1 MDFLKE
7 FFSKEST
14 KRFLFFVV
22 LIIIL
27 YLLKSLLNML
37 LLTFLFTYLMN
48 SLQGV
53 IVRQLKKIT
62 PVKEKLITILLYT
75 LLFTSIILIIVNYIP
90 LLITET
96 KSLLNQPIFDFNTNY
111 SSNSNSD
118 IIQKYLVSALQQID
132 LQKYVKSGFDITVQL
147 AANIGKWSANVFI
160 AIMLSLFFM
169 LEKNKIIAF
178 LEKFKTSKVSVMF
191 KYFSFFGNNFLNS
204 FGKVIQAQIVIA
216 FANTIISVIMLS
228 ILKFPQLISLG
239 FMIFILSLVPVAGVI
254 ISLIPLSLIAFKIGG
269 FTKVLYVLIMV
280 AVVHSLESYILNPK
294 LMSAK
299 IELPIFFT
307 FIILIASEHFMG
319 VWGLLIGIPLV
330 MFILDLLDV
339 KVND

>member
-27 YLLKSLLNML
+27 YLVKSLLNML

-53 IVRQLKKIT
+53 IVKQLKKIT

-96 KSLLNQPIFDFNTNY
+96 KSLLNQPIFDFNTN
-111 SSNSNSD
+111 SNSD
-118 IIQKYLVSALQQID
+118 IIQKYLVSAFQQID

-147 AANIGKWSANVFI
+147 AANIGKWSANVFL

-169 LEKNKIIAF
+169 LEKKKIITF

-228 ILKFPQLISLG
+228 ILRFPQLISLG

-280 AVVHSLESYILNPK
+280 AVVHSLESYVLNPK